1 MAWVGRTHD
10 YPTFTLLRLPF
21 LKRPTLHTVEACFQA
36 AKAAMFGDGATRA
49 RILATLTPC
58 SAKALGRKVQGF
70 DEAR

>member
-1 MAWVGRTHD
+1 M
-10 YPTFTLLRLPF
+10 PF
-21 LKRPTLHTVEACFQA
+21 LKRPTFHTVEACFQA

-49 RILATLTPC
+49 RILATLTPR